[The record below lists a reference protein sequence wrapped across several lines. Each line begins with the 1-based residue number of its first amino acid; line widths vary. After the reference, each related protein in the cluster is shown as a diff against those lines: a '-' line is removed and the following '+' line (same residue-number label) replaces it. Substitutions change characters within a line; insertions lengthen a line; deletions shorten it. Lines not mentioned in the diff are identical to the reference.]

1 MTEQPC
7 LPNLEPLE
15 RVLHNAGADW
25 NRAAE
30 NAMRELEHRGHPF
43 TADDVRTLI
52 PDGVEPAHP
61 NAWGAIFNAHR
72 RAGLITATGRVHNSS
87 HPKRNAGTQRLWQPT
102 TNTQAA

>member
-15 RVLHNAGADW
+15 RVRVNAGADW

-30 NAMRELEHRGHPF
+30 NAMRQLEHRGLPF
-43 TADDVRTLI
+43 TADDVRALI
-52 PDGVEPAHP
+52 PEGVEPAHP

-72 RAGLITATGRVHNSS
+72 RAGLITATGIHNSRWG
-87 HPKRNAGTQRLWQPT
+87 KRNAGAQRIWQPT
-102 TNTQAA
+102 TNTQSA